1 MKNSRRDQDQVYAQ
15 WISRTEDAQEASQAE
30 AFADELWDTG
40 LRLSRE
46 PHTHYQLVMG
56 VIRGAIQH
64 TNKKTAI

>member
-15 WISRTEDAQEASQAE
+15 WISRPEDAREASHAE
-30 AFADELWDTG
+30 AFADELWDMG

-46 PHTHYQLVMG
+46 LHTHYQSVMG
-56 VIRGAIQH
+56 IIRGAILH